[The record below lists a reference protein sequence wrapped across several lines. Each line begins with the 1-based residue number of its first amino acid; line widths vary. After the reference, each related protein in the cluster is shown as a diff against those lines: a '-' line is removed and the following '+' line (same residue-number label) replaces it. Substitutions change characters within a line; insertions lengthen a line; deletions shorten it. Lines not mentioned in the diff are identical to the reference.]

1 MLSEEE
7 IKELLKDLP
16 EKAGVYKFFD
26 KEARLIYV
34 GKAKS
39 LKKRVSSYFQK
50 RDLDNKTFQ
59 LVKQI
64 VTLEYT
70 IVNTEMDAY
79 LLENNLIKSF
89 QPKYNILLKDDK
101 TYPYIYITK
110 ERYPKVLSTRK
121 VDKDLGTYFGPYTS
135 VKAMNS
141 IIELLNKLYFLRSCS
156 LNLSEKNIAE
166 KKYKVCLEYHL
177 GNCKGPCEGLVVEEE
192 YNKNIKQAQHILKGN
207 LGMVRGIYKEEMEK
221 AAATL
226 DFEIAH
232 QYKQRLDLLDRFQSS
247 SVVVS
252 PDIEDVEVYSIA
264 SNEKIAII
272 NFLKVTKGVITQ
284 TKNFEIKK
292 KLNEPDEDILMLTI
306 LRVREQLNTSSGEII
321 VNRKIE
327 IEQLNE
333 IKFVNE
339 PRGDRRKLLLLSEKN
354 STFEF
359 EKLTVEKQSREE
371 RIVEKLQ
378 KDLQLKSPPNTIEC
392 FDNSNIQGT
401 NPVAAMICFKNG
413 RPSKKDYRHFN
424 IKTVI
429 GPNDF
434 DSMHEI
440 VYRRYKRLKEEQKEF
455 PDLII
460 IDGGKGQLS
469 AACDALKELE
479 LYGQIPIIGI
489 AKRLE
494 ELFFPEDSFPVY
506 IDKKSESLNY
516 LQYIRNEA
524 HRFAITF
531 HRNKRSKSAIT
542 SELDN
547 IPGIGEKKRTL
558 LLKKFKSVANLK
570 QASEEE
576 LIEVIG
582 KKDAE
587 KIITFLK

>member
-26 KEARLIYV
+26 KETRLIYV

-79 LLENNLIKSF
+79 LLENNLIKSY

-110 ERYPKVLSTRK
+110 ERFPRVLSTRK
-121 VDKDLGTYFGPYTS
+121 VDKDLGTYFGPYTN
-135 VKAMNS
+135 VKAMNTV
-141 IIELLNKLYFLRSCS
+141 IELLNKLYSLRSCS
-156 LNLSEKNIAE
+156 LNLSEKNITE
-166 KKYKVCLEYHL
+166 RKYKVCLEFHL
-177 GNCKGPCEGLVVEEE
+177 GNCKGPCEGLVPEDD

-207 LGMVRGIYKEEMEK
+207 LGVVRSIFKEEIESS
-221 AAATL
+221 ASIL
-226 DFEIAH
+226 DFEKAH
-232 QYKQRLDLLDRFQSS
+232 HYKQRLDLLDKFQSN

-252 PDIEDVEVYSIA
+252 PDIEDLEVYSIA
-264 SNEKIAII
+264 SNEKLAII
-272 NFLKVTKGVITQ
+272 NFLKVAKGVITQ

-292 KLNEPDEDILMLTI
+292 KLNEPDEEVLILTI
-306 LRVREQLNTSSGEII
+306 LRIREQLNGSCKEII

-327 IEQLNE
+327 LEE
-333 IKFVNE
+333 PTDIKFVNE
-339 PRGDRRKLLLLSEKN
+339 PRGDRKKLLLLSEKN
-354 STFEF
+354 SFFEF
-359 EKLTVEKQSREE
+359 EKLTVEKKSREE
-371 RIVEKLQ
+371 RIVEQLQ
-378 KDLQLKSPPNTIEC
+378 KDLQLKNPPRIIEC

-401 NPVAAMICFKNG
+401 NPVAAMVYFKNG

-424 IKTVI
+424 IKTVT

-434 DSMHEI
+434 DSMYEI

-479 LYGQIPIIGI
+479 LYGQIPILGI

-494 ELFFPEDSFPVY
+494 ELFFPEDSFPIY
-506 IDKKSESLNY
+506 IDKKSESLKY

-531 HRNKRSKSAIT
+531 HRNKRSKGAIT

-558 LLKKFKSVANLK
+558 LLQKFKSVTNLK
-570 QASEEE
+570 LASEEE

-587 KIITFLK
+587 KIINFLK

>member
-16 EKAGVYKFFD
+16 EKAGVYKYFD
-26 KEARLIYV
+26 KEGKLIYV

-39 LKKRVSSYFQK
+39 LKKRVTSYFQK

-64 VTLEYT
+64 VKLEYT

-79 LLENNLIKSF
+79 LLENNLIKSY

-110 ERYPKVLSTRK
+110 ERFPRVLSTRR
-121 VDKDLGTYFGPYTS
+121 VDKELGTYFGPYTS
-135 VKAMNS
+135 VRAMNS
-141 IIELLNKLYFLRSCS
+141 LLELLNKLYSLRSCS
-156 LNLSEKNIAE
+156 LNLSEKNISE
-166 KKYKVCLEYHL
+166 KKYKICLEYHL
-177 GNCKGPCEGLVVEEE
+177 GNCKGPCEGLVQEEE

-207 LGMVRGIYKEEMEK
+207 IGAVRSIYKEEMEN
-221 AAATL
+221 ASSTL
-226 DFEIAH
+226 DFERAH
-232 QYKQRLDLLDRFQSS
+232 QYKIKLEMLDRFQSS

-252 PDIEDVEVYSIA
+252 PEIEDLEVYSIA
-264 SNEKIAII
+264 SNEKLAII
-272 NFLKVTKGVITQ
+272 NFLKINKGVITQ
-284 TKNFEIKK
+284 TKNFEVKK
-292 KLNEPDEDILMLTI
+292 KLDEPDEDVLMLTI
-306 LRVREQLNTSSGEII
+306 LRVREQLNTSSKEII

-327 IEQLNE
+327 LEELSD

-339 PRGDRRKLLLLSEKN
+339 PRADRKKLLLLSEKN
-354 STFEF
+354 SLFEF
-359 EKLTVEKQSREE
+359 EKLTVEKKSREQ
-371 RIVEKLQ
+371 RIMEQLQ
-378 KDLQLKSPPNTIEC
+378 KDLQLKNLPRTVEC

-401 NPVAAMICFKNG
+401 NPVAAMVCFKNG
-413 RPSKKDYRHFN
+413 KPSKKDYRHFN
-424 IKTVI
+424 IKTVV

-455 PDLII
+455 PDLIM

-479 LYGQIPIIGI
+479 LYGQIPIMGI
-489 AKRLE
+489 AKKLE
-494 ELFFPEDSFPVY
+494 ELYFPEDSFPIY
-506 IDKKSESLNY
+506 IDKKSESLTY
-516 LQYIRNEA
+516 LQYIRDEA

-531 HRNKRSKSAIT
+531 HRNKRSKKAIS
-542 SELDN
+542 SELDT

-558 LLKKFKSVANLK
+558 LLQKFKSIANLK

-576 LIEVIG
+576 LVEVIG

-587 KIITFLK
+587 KIITFFK